1 MIRCAIFGNL
11 IGMHQP
17 MDEEYLTKCVVDP
30 VKRTFFLYS
39 SEGDTKEIVC
49 ETVEEFMSVLSV
61 VRDTC
66 PEDRLT
72 YSSLL

>member
-1 MIRCAIFGNL
+1 MISCAIFGNL

-49 ETVEEFMSVLSV
+49 ETVEEFTSVLSV